1 MAPGTAVK
9 IGIVRDG
16 NERTVSVTLGELPV
30 TPFKPAAAPPQQEPS
45 RLGLAL
51 APAATIKGA
60 GSQGVAITEV
70 DPDGLAAE
78 TGLAA
83 GDIIFDVSGNPVR
96 TPADVHNAISRAQES
111 GKHDILMRV
120 KTKDNRIQFVALPIP
135 VGQPTLW
142 SRIYSWIHSL

>member
-78 TGLAA
+78 KGLAA
-83 GDIIFDVSGNPVR
+83 GDIILDVSGNLVR
-96 TPADVHNAISRAQES
+96 TPADVHNAVSRAQES

-120 KTKDNRIQFVALPIP
+120 KTRDNRIEFVALPIP
-135 VGQPTLW
+135 VSQPTLR